1 MYKVF
6 SRIIYLVLALV
17 FSIVIIIYGTIS
29 LSKPSNDG
37 KLVVDEIFEAVSI
50 KKDQWGIPH
59 IEAKNQHDA
68 LFAYGY
74 TIAKD
79 RLFQMD
85 IQRRLARGELSEIL
99 GEDLIEIDKMFRT
112 YLISYEAKQYLSDT
126 SKISSEALKYID
138 AYLQGVNYFI
148 KNRT

>member
-6 SRIIYLVLALV
+6 SRIIYLILALV
-17 FSIVIIIYGTIS
+17 FAIVVIIYGTIS

-37 KLVVDEIFEAVSI
+37 KLVLDEIFEAVSI

-85 IQRRLARGELSEIL
+85 LQRRLARGELSEIL
-99 GEDLIEIDKMFRT
+99 GEDLVDIDKMFRT
-112 YLISYEAKQYLSDT
+112 YLISNKAKQYLS
-126 SKISSEALKYID
+126 ALKFTIC
-138 AYLQGVNYFI
+138 
-148 KNRT
+148 

>member
-6 SRIIYLVLALV
+6 SRIIYLILGLV
-17 FSIVIIIYGTIS
+17 FAIVIIIYGTIS

-37 KLVVDEIFEAVSI
+37 KVVVYDILEKVSI

-74 TIAKD
+74 TVAKD

-99 GEDLIEIDKMFRT
+99 GKDLIEIDKMFRT
-112 YLISYEAKQYLSDT
+112 YLISYKAKQYLSDT
-126 SKISSEALKYID
+126 SKISSDALKYID
-138 AYLQGVNYFI
+138 M
-148 KNRT
+148 R